1 MKKFPFVA
9 LMAALLFAGLG
20 WPQRHAFC
28 ASGAPI
34 SKVLALPNASLLM
47 EEDGHMLI
55 SRHADRPMVPASTM
69 KILTALASIQRWGMG
84 HRFHTDFHMTGDGRL
99 WVKGE
104 GDPYLISEELDR
116 IVATL
121 KRKGIRSVNGLG
133 LDDSLFSPRQ
143 WIAGR
148 SSSNNPYDAPVTAI
162 AVNFNTI
169 SLIKKGGKLYSG
181 ESQTPL
187 TAIAARFGARLGPGK
202 HRVNLENRETSVLYF
217 GELLAAKLSK
227 AGIPVHGD
235 IRIGRVPAGA
245 RFIYRHANSHDL
257 RQILASMLEYSNNFI
272 ANELFLLLARH
283 GERGGLDM
291 EQARRVANIWARR
304 NFGWSSYQ
312 IEDGAGLSRGN
323 RLSARQLL
331 DVVVAFKPYMAL
343 LPEYKDRVRAKTGTL
358 KGTSKNL
365 GFLVD

>member
-1 MKKFPFVA
+1 MTLSIPMVRVPMKKFPFVA

-104 GDPYLISEELDR
+104 GDPYLVSEELDR

-133 LDDSLFSPRQ
+133 LDSCYAGFVKRQGSWQPFSLLINQPVPHGLRKQ
-143 WIAGR
+143 VA
-148 SSSNNPYDAPVTAI
+148 DA
-162 AVNFNTI
+162 
-169 SLIKKGGKLYSG
+169 
-181 ESQTPL
+181 
-187 TAIAARFGARLGPGK
+187 
-202 HRVNLENRETSVLYF
+202 
-217 GELLAAKLSK
+217 
-227 AGIPVHGD
+227 
-235 IRIGRVPAGA
+235 
-245 RFIYRHANSHDL
+245 
-257 RQILASMLEYSNNFI
+257 
-272 ANELFLLLARH
+272 LART
-283 GERGGLDM
+283 
-291 EQARRVANIWARR
+291 
-304 NFGWSSYQ
+304 
-312 IEDGAGLSRGN
+312 
-323 RLSARQLL
+323 
-331 DVVVAFKPYMAL
+331 P
-343 LPEYKDRVRAKTGTL
+343 
-358 KGTSKNL
+358 NL
-365 GFLVD
+365 AIY